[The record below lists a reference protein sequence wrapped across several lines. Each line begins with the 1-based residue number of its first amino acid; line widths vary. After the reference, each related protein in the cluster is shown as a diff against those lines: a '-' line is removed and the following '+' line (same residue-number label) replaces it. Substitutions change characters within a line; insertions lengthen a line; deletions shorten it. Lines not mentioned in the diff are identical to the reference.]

1 MTKQIIRFDSGKREI
16 DGLDDLHPVLKRVFI
31 NRKISSL
38 QETALG
44 LDLLLPPSRLGG
56 IEQAVALIHAVLSD
70 NGSILI
76 VGDFDADG
84 ATSCALA
91 VRALRAMGAQN
102 VGYLVP
108 NRFEY
113 GYGLTPEI
121 VREALQ
127 RRPDMI
133 ITVDNGISSHDGV
146 DAARAA
152 GVKVVITD
160 HHLQGSELPRADA
173 IVNPNCKSDQFPSK
187 NLAGV
192 GVVFYLMAALRA
204 HLSDAGW
211 FTAKNLAV
219 PNLATF
225 LDLVA
230 LGTVA
235 DVVALDQ
242 NNRILV
248 HHGLQRIRAGKCCV
262 GIQALMEVAGKN
274 RQRCVSSDMGFSVG
288 PRLNAAGRMDDMS
301 LGIECL
307 LTDDYSTALDIAN
320 TLDGLNRQRREIEGE
335 MQQQALKELEDLEL
349 SEKMP
354 VGLCLYRQEWHQG
367 IIGILAS
374 RIKERL
380 HRPVIAFAQAEEEG
394 LLKGSARSIPG
405 LHMRDA
411 LDEVATANPGLLVKF
426 GGHAM
431 AAGLSLKAEDLQSFS
446 LAFDDRV
453 RNRLNDSAL
462 KGIIQSDGSLD
473 SDQFTLELANL
484 LREATPWGQGFP
496 EPVFDGHFDVI
507 SHRTVGEK
515 HIKMVLRPEQG
526 SETIDAIA
534 FNQADNT
541 DLGDGAAI
549 HAAYRLDVNEF
560 RGRCSAQLI
569 VEQIEPL

>member
-127 RRPDMI
+127 RGPDMI

-173 IVNPNCKSDQFPSK
+173 IVNPNCKSDQFTSK

-211 FTAKNLAV
+211 FTANNLAV

-288 PRLNAAGRMDDMS
+288 PRLNAAGR
-301 LGIECL
+301 
-307 LTDDYSTALDIAN
+307 
-320 TLDGLNRQRREIEGE
+320 
-335 MQQQALKELEDLEL
+335 
-349 SEKMP
+349 
-354 VGLCLYRQEWHQG
+354 
-367 IIGILAS
+367 
-374 RIKERL
+374 
-380 HRPVIAFAQAEEEG
+380 
-394 LLKGSARSIPG
+394 
-405 LHMRDA
+405 
-411 LDEVATANPGLLVKF
+411 
-426 GGHAM
+426 
-431 AAGLSLKAEDLQSFS
+431 
-446 LAFDDRV
+446 
-453 RNRLNDSAL
+453 
-462 KGIIQSDGSLD
+462 
-473 SDQFTLELANL
+473 
-484 LREATPWGQGFP
+484 
-496 EPVFDGHFDVI
+496 
-507 SHRTVGEK
+507 
-515 HIKMVLRPEQG
+515 
-526 SETIDAIA
+526 
-534 FNQADNT
+534 
-541 DLGDGAAI
+541 
-549 HAAYRLDVNEF
+549 
-560 RGRCSAQLI
+560 
-569 VEQIEPL
+569 